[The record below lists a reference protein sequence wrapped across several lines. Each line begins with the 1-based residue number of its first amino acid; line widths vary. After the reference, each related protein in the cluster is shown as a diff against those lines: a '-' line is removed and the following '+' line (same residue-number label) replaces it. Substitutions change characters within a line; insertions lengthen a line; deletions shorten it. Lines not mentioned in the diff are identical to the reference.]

1 MTAGLGVNQV
11 GVAVAGNFIP
21 ELWSDEVIAA
31 YKKNLVSANLVT
43 KLNHVGKKGDT
54 IHIPTP
60 TRGTPTAKSVNTA
73 VTLIPGSNSVINV
86 SLNKHYEYSQLI
98 EDIAAV
104 QSLNSMRQFYTDDAG
119 YALSKQVDDDI
130 LALGVSATGAGGT
143 SYAASTTTTNAYIGG
158 DGTTQY
164 NSTTTNAS
172 DLTDAAIRRSMQYL
186 DDADF
191 PMDERALIITPA
203 QKRVLLG
210 ISRFTEQAFLGD
222 GAAIKTG
229 KIGEIYGMPVYVT
242 TNCDY
247 GAGNSGADRICLVL
261 HKSAFVFAEQMT
273 VRTQTQYKLEYLG
286 DLFTADT
293 IYGVGVL
300 RADGAI
306 PLAVT
311 A

>member
-1 MTAGLGVNQV
+1 MGLGTDQV
-11 GVAVAGNFIP
+11 GVAIAGNFIP

-31 YKKNLVSANLVT
+31 YKKNLVAANLVT
-43 KLNHVGKKGDT
+43 KINHVGKKGDT
-54 IHIPTP
+54 IHIPSP
-60 TRGTPTAKSVNTA
+60 TRGAATAKAVNTA
-73 VTLIPGSNSVINV
+73 VTLVPGSNTSIDV
-86 SLNKHYEYSQLI
+86 SINKHFEYSQLI

-104 QSLNSMRQFYTDDAG
+104 QALNSMRQFYTDDAG
-119 YALSKQVDDDI
+119 YALGKQVDDDL
-130 LALGVSATGAGGT
+130 LALGVTLTGAGGT
-143 SYAASTTTTNAYIGG
+143 SYAASTTTTNAYVGG

-164 NSTTTNAS
+164 NSTTSNAS
-172 DLTDAAIRRSMQYL
+172 DLTDAAIRRSIQRL

-191 PMDERALIITPA
+191 PMDERSLIITPA

-222 GAAIKTG
+222 GNAIKTG

-242 TNCDY
+242 TNCDA
-247 GAGNSGADRICLVL
+247 GAGSSGADRICLL
-261 HKSAFVFAEQMT
+261 MHKSAFVFAEQMT

-293 IYGVGVL
+293 IYGVKTL
-300 RADGAI
+300 RANGAI